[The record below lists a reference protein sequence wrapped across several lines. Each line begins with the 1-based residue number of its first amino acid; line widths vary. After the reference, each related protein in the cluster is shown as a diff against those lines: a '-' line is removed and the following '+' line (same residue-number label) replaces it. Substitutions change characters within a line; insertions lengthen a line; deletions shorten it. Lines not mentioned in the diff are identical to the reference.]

1 MATLDILSSDSGPLT
16 LINVPLAR
24 GQLAERSFYALPAFM
39 DWLAN
44 ILPDLIQGRW
54 KSTFSPQSQL
64 DALLRNWVL
73 GRDINYPGVIHY
85 MQPLG
90 NGACEMKTDDLRIF
104 GWLYRPKVFIAAMG
118 DYADDY
124 KEPTKTKTYGKARD
138 RVLAEVDALDLDPP
152 KMQTGPL
159 HALL

>member
-1 MATLDILSSDSGPLT
+1 MATLDTLSGDHGPLT
-16 LINVPLAR
+16 LIRVPLSR

-39 DWLAN
+39 VWMGN
-44 ILPDLIQGRW
+44 VLPGLIQGRLQ
-54 KSTFSPQSQL
+54 STFSPQSQF
-64 DALLRNWVL
+64 DALLRDWIL
-73 GRDINYPGVIHY
+73 GRQINFPGVIHY

-90 NGACEMKTDDLRIF
+90 SGVCELKTDDLRIF
-104 GWLYRPKVFIAAMG
+104 GWLYRPRVFIAAMG

-124 KEPTKTKTYGKARD
+124 KHPTKNKIYGDARTQ
-138 RVLAEVDALDLDPP
+138 VLAEVAALDLEPP